1 MYSVEYIKCR
11 ICGSDETKFLGTR
24 GNMEYTGVHKS
35 DKPKEHIMTNVVKC
49 KRCSFIY
56 TNPLIVSDTET
67 YNDPADYFSS
77 STVDPETL
85 FESTLAVIEKY
96 AKKGKILDV
105 GCGKG
110 EFLNISKKKGWEAY
124 GLEPSVNL
132 AKFGLEKYGLNVV
145 STPLKDA
152 GYPDRFFDVVV
163 LNMVLEHVDDPKE
176 FLSEIKRVLKK
187 DGLLFI
193 EVPNMD
199 SLMLKMA
206 TIYFRLQGKEW
217 SPLLSPLHHPF
228 HCYGYNASSLGY
240 LLNNQGFDV
249 KRKFIRDSSLRGFRH
264 DSGGTGFEKFARSSL
279 TKISGLVGKGDV
291 LMVIA
296 QEKGAI
302 N

>member
-1 MYSVEYIKCR
+1 MYSVEHIKCR
-11 ICGSDETKFLGTR
+11 ICGSDKTKFLGTR
-24 GNMEYTGVHKS
+24 GNMEHAGAYDPS
-35 DKPKEHIMTNVVKC
+35 NLNEHMVTNVVKC
-49 KRCSFIY
+49 KKCSFIY
-56 TNPLIVSDTET
+56 TNPLIISNTET
-67 YNDPADYFSS
+67 YNDPSDYFSS

-85 FESTLAVIEKY
+85 FKSTLALIEKH
-96 AKKGKILDV
+96 ARKGNILDI

-110 EFLNISKKKGWEAY
+110 EFLNISKKRGWEAY

-132 AKFGLEKYGLNVV
+132 AKFGLEKYSLNVV

-176 FLSEIKRVLKK
+176 FLSEIRRVLKK
-187 DGLLFI
+187 DGVLFI

-206 TIYFRLQGKEW
+206 TIYFRLRGKEW

-228 HCYGYNASSLGY
+228 HCYGYNTSSLGY
-240 LLNNQGFDV
+240 LLNSRGFDV
-249 KRKFIRDSSLRGFRH
+249 RRKLVRDSGLRGFRH
-264 DSGGTGFEKFARSSL
+264 DSGGTGVEKFVRNAL
-279 TKISGLVGKGDV
+279 TRLAGLIGKGDV
-291 LMVIA
+291 LMVLA
-296 QEKGAI
+296 KKKGGM